1 MFVNNYFFSYFDIFQ
16 SKIESINSIL
26 GELHQEIRSVNTEH
40 GNVDQVIKYANEQIS
55 HTLQK
60 YKLETECQWRSV
72 FGSRSEWHSLG
83 EKIDLNSNRISR
95 KLQFLAKTY

>member
-60 YKLETECQWRSV
+60 YKLETERQWRSA
-72 FGSRSEWHSLG
+72 FGSRSE
-83 EKIDLNSNRISR
+83 
-95 KLQFLAKTY
+95 